1 MTTITV
7 VVAMLVQ
14 LGVSALRFASH
25 SLRKG
30 ARTYCGSRLR
40 WSGFVSQ
47 QDPCSEA
54 GLGGSEPTVHA
65 GDSIGPPTGIP
76 PFILTAVEQRRHAK
90 KIEALDHERN
100 EGTDFC

>member
-1 MTTITV
+1 MCL
-7 VVAMLVQ
+7 ASLVYHRQ
-14 LGVSALRFASH
+14 WLLEILPPAHKLRFSALFATPSMLNDLA
-25 SLRKG
+25 SKV
-30 ARTYCGSRLR
+30 
-40 WSGFVSQ
+40 VSQ